1 MVIGTA
7 GHIDHGK
14 SALVK
19 ALTGYDPD
27 RLKEEKERGMTTD
40 LGFAFYGDK
49 ATIIDV
55 PGHEK
60 FIRHMVAGAYTIDLL
75 LLVIAANE
83 GIKPQ
88 TIEHLNIA
96 QLLGIKEGIVVLTKK
111 DLVSEA
117 ELKNLEKEV
126 REFLFQKNYL
136 TSAPIVSFSAV
147 TNEGLE
153 DLKKLLDE
161 KLAKIT
167 PRKKERGIFFMPID
181 RVFTIKGFG
190 TIVAGTILSGV
201 VNIGDNLELLP
212 QKVIVRVRGIEKHKK
227 QFRQAQIGERAA
239 LNLLGVEKEIIER
252 GNVLATPNILEP
264 TITVIGWLKILADSP
279 VSLKKRSPV
288 KFHLGTKETMA
299 KVNLILKEELKPKEE
314 GLAIFHLAEPIV
326 ANPYDPFIIRNFS
339 LNITVGGGYLLLNYN
354 PFQKFTE
361 DTIAILEKLKSE
373 NESARLLGFINLST
387 PKGIKIEDLQLFTGI
402 DKEKIK
408 RIIEELIREKKIIE
422 IKDSYYPLEKFEELK
437 NNILKIIEIYHQK
450 FPYRKGM
457 KESELKKRLT
467 YLKEELII
475 KALTDLINEKKIKKE
490 GNFLSLFSFQIKL
503 SEKEEDYLKMIEKE
517 FLKREYTPPDFLE
530 IKELLK
536 IDEKILKKLFTILLE
551 NEILIKI
558 DDIYFH
564 QQTMEKAYEILKSNF
579 FKKPITVS
587 EFRQILK
594 TTRKYAL
601 PLLHY
606 FDNKGI
612 TERKG
617 DIRYLKL

>member
-227 QFRQAQIGERAA
+227 QFCRAQIGERAA

-373 NESARLLGFINLST
+373 NESARLLGFINLSI

-437 NNILKIIEIYHQK
+437 NNILKIIETYHQK

-467 YLKEELII
+467 YLNEELII
-475 KALTDLINEKKIKKE
+475 KALTDLINERKIKKE

>member
-88 TIEHLNIA
+88 TVEHLNIA
-96 QLLGIKEGIVVLTKK
+96 KLLGIKEGIVVLTKK
-111 DLVSEA
+111 DLVSEE

-126 REFLFQKNYL
+126 RDFLFQEDYL
-136 TSAPIVSFSAV
+136 SSAPIISFSAV

-153 DLKKLLDE
+153 DLKRLIDE
-161 KLAKIT
+161 KLEKIT

-190 TIVAGTILSGV
+190 TIVAGTILSGGI
-201 VNIGDNLELLP
+201 NIGDNLELLP
-212 QKVIVRVRGIEKHKK
+212 QKIIVRVRGIERHKK
-227 QFRQAQIGERAA
+227 QVTTAKIGERAA

-264 TITVIGWLKILADSP
+264 TLTLIGFLKILKDSP
-279 VSLKKRSPV
+279 VSLKKRSSV
-288 KFHLGTKETMA
+288 KFHIGTKETMA
-299 KVNLILKEELKPKEE
+299 KVNLILKEELKPQEE
-314 GLAIFHLAEPIV
+314 GFAIFHVEEPIV

-339 LNITVGGGYLLLNYN
+339 LNITVGGGYLLLNHN
-354 PFQKFTE
+354 PFQKFDE
-361 DTIAILEKLKSE
+361 QSIAILEKLKSE
-373 NESARLLGFINLST
+373 EESERLLGFITLQAQ
-387 PKGIKIEDLQLFTGI
+387 KGIKIKDLQLFTGI

-408 RIIEELIREKKIIE
+408 RIIEELIKEKKIIE
-422 IKDSYYPLEKFEELK
+422 IKDSYYPLEKYEDLK
-437 NNILKIIEIYHQK
+437 NNILKIIETHHQNC
-450 FPYRKGM
+450 PYRKGI
-457 KESELKKRLT
+457 KESELKNRLV
-467 YLKEELII
+467 YDEDLIT
-475 KALTDLINEKKIKKE
+475 KALWDLLIEKKIKKE
-490 GNFLSLFSFQIKL
+490 GNFLSLFSFQIRL
-503 SEKEEDYLKMIEKE
+503 NEKEENYLKMIEKE

-530 IKELLK
+530 IKNLLK

-551 NEILIKI
+551 NEILIKV

-564 QQTMEKAYEILKSNF
+564 QQTIEKAYEILKGNF
-579 FKKPITVS
+579 LKKPITVS

>member
-288 KFHLGTKETMA
+288 KFHLGTKETIA

-437 NNILKIIEIYHQK
+437 NNILKIIETYHQK

-467 YLKEELII
+467 YLNEELII
-475 KALTDLINEKKIKKE
+475 KALIDLINEKKIKKE

-503 SEKEEDYLKMIEKE
+503 NEKEEDYLKMIEKE
-517 FLKREYTPPDFLE
+517 FLKRKYTPPDFLE

-551 NEILIKI
+551 NEILVKI

-579 FKKPITVS
+579 LKKPITVS

>member
-117 ELKNLEKEV
+117 DLKNLEKEV

-136 TSAPIVSFSAV
+136 TSAPILSFSAV

-181 RVFTIKGFG
+181 RIFTIKGFG

-354 PFQKFTE
+354 PFRKFTE

-373 NESARLLGFINLST
+373 NESARLLGFINLSI

-437 NNILKIIEIYHQK
+437 NNILKIIETYHQK

-467 YLKEELII
+467 YLNEELII
-475 KALTDLINEKKIKKE
+475 KALTDLINERKIKKE

-551 NEILIKI
+551 NEILVKI

-564 QQTMEKAYEILKSNF
+564 QQTMEKTYEILKSNF
-579 FKKPITVS
+579 LKKPITVS

>member
-227 QFRQAQIGERAA
+227 QFCQAQIGERAA

>member
-437 NNILKIIEIYHQK
+437 NNILKIIETYHQK

-467 YLKEELII
+467 YLNEELII
-475 KALTDLINEKKIKKE
+475 KALIDLINEKKIKKE

-503 SEKEEDYLKMIEKE
+503 NEKEEDYLKMIEKE

-579 FKKPITVS
+579 LKKPITVS

>member
-437 NNILKIIEIYHQK
+437 NNILKIIETYHQK

-467 YLKEELII
+467 YLNEELII
-475 KALTDLINEKKIKKE
+475 KALIDLINEKKIKKE

-579 FKKPITVS
+579 LKKPITVS

>member
-437 NNILKIIEIYHQK
+437 NNILKIIETYHQK

-467 YLKEELII
+467 YLNEELII